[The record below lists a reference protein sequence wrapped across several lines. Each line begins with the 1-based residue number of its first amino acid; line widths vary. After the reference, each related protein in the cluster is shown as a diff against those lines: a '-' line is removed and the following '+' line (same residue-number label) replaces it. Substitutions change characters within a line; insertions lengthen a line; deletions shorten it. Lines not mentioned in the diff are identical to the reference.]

1 MTIRILAPRSRGK
14 WNQEASA
21 TGFNETSPMQLAI
34 RVPTINPI
42 KTEMERRNPLAQTSM
57 TTMMRM
63 VIKAAI
69 KFFASPKSLACAFPP
84 PIFWKATGIKVS
96 PITVIKV
103 PVTTGGKSFLIFENH
118 PAIKKTKIRVN

>member
-1 MTIRILAPRSRGK
+1 
-14 WNQEASA
+14 
-21 TGFNETSPMQLAI
+21 MQPAMI
-34 RVPTINPI
+34 VPTINPI
-42 KTEMERRNPLAQTSM
+42 KTEMERKNPLAQTSM
-57 TTMMRM
+57 AMMMRM

-103 PVTTGGKSFLIFENH
+103 PVTTGGKSFLIFENQ
-118 PAIKKTKIRVN
+118 PAIRKTKIPATIMAPYIVLIENFCPIISKGATA

>member
-1 MTIRILAPRSRGK
+1 
-14 WNQEASA
+14 
-21 TGFNETSPMQLAI
+21 MQLAI

-42 KTEMERRNPLAQTSM
+42 KTEMERKNPLVQTSM
-57 TTMMRM
+57 AMMMRM

-103 PVTTGGKSFLIFENH
+103 PVTTGGKIFLIFENQ
-118 PAIKKTKIRVN
+118 PAIRKTKIPATIMAPYIVLIENFCPIISKGATA